1 MGGGYWVW
9 WVREIISPFLQ
20 MNMVLLTLLSHDLQL
35 VLEWFSAEC
44 ETDGSKTTSESEVTV
59 FTWVRPECPPGGRVC
74 YLGVLFMSQWR
85 VEHETNTWIDVES
98 AVIQMAYRSVVV
110 NRELSMKAKL
120 LIYWLIYVP
129 TFTFGTLGV
138 MERMKLLIQAG

>member
-35 VLEWFSAEC
+35 VLEWFAAEC
-44 ETDGSKTTSESEVTV
+44 ETDGNKTTSESEVTV
-59 FTWVRPECPPGGRVC
+59 FTWIRPECPPGGRVC

-85 VEHETNTWIDVES
+85 VERETDTWIDVES
-98 AVIQMAYRSVVV
+98 AVIQTVCCGEQRAEHESEAADLLVDLRS
-110 NRELSMKAKL
+110 NFHLWHSGSDGKNEIADTSRLN
-120 LIYWLIYVP
+120 
-129 TFTFGTLGV
+129 
-138 MERMKLLIQAG
+138 

>member
-59 FTWVRPECPPGGRVC
+59 FTWIRPECPPGGRVC

-98 AVIQMAYRSVVV
+98 AVIQMAEHESEAADLLVDLRS
-110 NRELSMKAKL
+110 NFHLWHSGSDGKNEIADTSRLN
-120 LIYWLIYVP
+120 
-129 TFTFGTLGV
+129 
-138 MERMKLLIQAG
+138 